1 MNNQTASN
9 DKPLT
14 QPTASKPR
22 LSLENLPD
30 LLTVREVAEL
40 LRVSPLTIKRW
51 GKRGKLPA
59 IRINSRGDRRYK
71 KEAVLW
77 LLGIQK

>member
-1 MNNQTASN
+1 MNDNN
-9 DKPLT
+9 K
-14 QPTASKPR
+14 KKVK
-22 LSLENLPD
+22 LENLPD
-30 LLTVREVAEL
+30 LLTVREVAEI

-77 LLGIQK
+77 LLGMQGKEE

>member
-14 QPTASKPR
+14 QPVSSKPR

-51 GKRGKLPA
+51 GKRGNCRLLELTPVVIA
-59 IRINSRGDRRYK
+59 ATK
-71 KEAVLW
+71 KRLSS
-77 LLGIQK
+77 GS

>member
-1 MNNQTASN
+1 MAQA
-9 DKPLT
+9 KK
-14 QPTASKPR
+14 QIR
-22 LSLENLPD
+22 LDSLPD

-77 LLGIQK
+77 LLGMQGKTD

>member
-1 MNNQTASN
+1 MEEG
-9 DKPLT
+9 K
-14 QPTASKPR
+14 KKVK
-22 LSLENLPD
+22 LENLPD
-30 LLTVREVAEL
+30 LLTVREVADV

-77 LLGIQK
+77 LLGMQSKEE

>member
-1 MNNQTASN
+1 MS
-9 DKPLT
+9 DEPK
-14 QPTASKPR
+14 KKVK
-22 LSLENLPD
+22 LESLPD
-30 LLTVREVAEL
+30 LLTVREVADV

-77 LLGIQK
+77 LLGMQDKAE